1 MQKQEFIKE
10 KCDNMYKATR
20 INWMPSKVYEKA
32 VLLSIELQIKID
44 PQNPQILKRFD
55 EFLKQMNKNQWE
67 KPVFRYAQY
76 LDELENKGPSLQV

>member
-1 MQKQEFIKE
+1 MIKQDGIKE

-20 INWMPSKVYEKA
+20 INWMPTRIHEKA
-32 VLLSIELQIKID
+32 VLLSIELQIRID
-44 PQNPQILKRFD
+44 PNNPQILKRFD

-76 LDELENKGPSLQV
+76 LDELENKGPSI